1 MISKKFRFQSL
12 LIILILSSAA
22 VMAQETKSN
31 PIIGR
36 WDLTM
41 TMDGEEKPSWLEI
54 RQSGKSLVGRF
65 VFAFGSARPVSEIK
79 MDGELFS
86 FSIPPQ
92 YEPGE
97 DDMAFEGTL
106 AGDML
111 KGSMKYTDG
120 KNYNWVGT
128 RAPKLTYNAS
138 PKWGTPIDLLNGK
151 DLSGWELQGEGEW
164 LVEDG
169 LLKNAK
175 PGANLLTTDTFKDFK
190 LQVEFR
196 YPEGSNSGIYLRG
209 RYEVQIADNK
219 GLEPGSLLFGGIY
232 GFLTPNEMVAKNPG
246 EWQQYD
252 ITLIGRRVT
261 IVANGKAIIVDQ
273 NIPGITGGAIDSKE
287 GEPGPLLIQGDH
299 GPVEFK
305 KIVLTPAMD

>member
-1 MISKKFRFQSL
+1 MIFKKSRLQAFLFL
-12 LIILILSSAA
+12 FLVNAA
-22 VMAQETKSN
+22 VVSAQEDKPN
-31 PIIGR
+31 PIVGR

-41 TMDGEEKPSWLEI
+41 TMDGEERPSWLEI
-54 RQSGKSLVGRF
+54 SKSGKSLVGRF

-97 DDMAFEGTL
+97 DDMAFEGTYV
-106 AGDML
+106 GETL
-111 KGSMKYTDG
+111 KGNMRYTDG
-120 KNYNWVGT
+120 KTYDWVGT
-128 RAPKLTYNAS
+128 RAPKLSYNAN
-138 PKWGTPIDLLNGK
+138 PNWGKPIDLFNGK
-151 DLSGWELQGEGEW
+151 DLSGWESQGEGEW
-164 LVEDG
+164 LAEDG

-190 LQVEFR
+190 LEVEFR

-219 GLEPGSLLFGGIY
+219 GLEPNSLLFGGIY
-232 GFLTPNEMVAKNPG
+232 GFLTPNEMAAKNPG
-246 EWQQYD
+246 EWQQYE

-261 IVANGKAIIVDQ
+261 VVANGKAIIVDQ

-299 GPVEFK
+299 GPIEFR